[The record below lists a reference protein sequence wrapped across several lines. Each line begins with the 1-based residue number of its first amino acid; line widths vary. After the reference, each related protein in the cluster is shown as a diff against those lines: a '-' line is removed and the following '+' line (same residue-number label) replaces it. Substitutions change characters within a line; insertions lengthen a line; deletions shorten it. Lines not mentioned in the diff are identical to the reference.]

1 MDCQDKTFLYQKL
14 TLIIDSVRAGN
25 IENQIQLV
33 LFQHLPQDIGRLLND
48 LDITVLIHGIKAFQ
62 NRCQKPFTSVGT
74 ETQPDQCPGA
84 GNDITKLPFQ
94 LGMRVESRNC
104 PFIEKGAC
112 IGKLHLATVPFK
124 KRDSGFFFQ
133 SLNA

>member
-1 MDCQDKTFLYQKL
+1 MPSFFGDGSEKGHRESGIARTKL
-14 TLIIDSVRAGN
+14 SFTRSSLSKLI
-25 IENQIQLV
+25 V

-48 LDITVLIHGIKAFQ
+48 LDITVLIHGIKALQ

-94 LGMRVESRNC
+94 LGMRVEGRNC

-112 IGKLHLATVPFK
+112 IGKLHLATVPLK
-124 KRDSGFFFQ
+124 KRDSGFFF
-133 SLNA
+133 